1 MTSTDEARTM
11 ITQWMAEVVSA
22 QQNLQTYKTSNGLE
36 IVAILERLS
45 AIESRLAVL
54 EASMIVSE
62 PETE

>member
-1 MTSTDEARTM
+1 M

-54 EASMIVSE
+54 EASVVVPE